1 VKLNL
6 QFTEKEYDMSSFYGA
21 TTLKPTKK
29 QIKDR
34 EKKVA
39 KAIEYLGDKY
49 LLAKPVEKI
58 NG

>member
-1 VKLNL
+1 
-6 QFTEKEYDMSSFYGA
+6 MSNFYGA
-21 TTLKPTKK
+21 VSFTPTPK
-29 QIKDR
+29 QIKER
-34 EKKVA
+34 QAKLA